1 MMERGVSAP
10 CRKPGVLFR
19 VMASF
24 FAALV
29 CAGIFALA
37 IVPNAYAATETVT
50 GSGTSV
56 GTILTSI
63 DGKVQ
68 YKILTE
74 AGLFKNG
81 TVQVSEVSKEL
92 SGAFAIPDTVT
103 RLSYTYQVT
112 SLDAAA
118 FVNASALTSI
128 DIPATVACSSLYLY
142 GCANLQSITVDEGNT
157 FLTAENNILYN
168 KDKTTLIA
176 CSPNFSTDAGKFI
189 VPASVKEIGGSAFRN
204 NTKLF
209 NVEFVADLEGKPPV
223 NGSVSSAVGK
233 NAFSGCTALESVTFP
248 QKVAGIGDYAFSG
261 CTKLSSVTFPAGCE
275 LYVRSTDSVV
285 AIGNYAF
292 SDCTALQSI
301 SIPCISSAD
310 RKGDSY
316 RSFRDYNP
324 GSNQVSDITSTPF
337 TSGYMSYWGG
347 GNGPVGREGIGGF
360 AFMGCTGLKS
370 VTFRA
375 GNNNGMFAYWVD
387 AGNGL
392 GLLANGTGP
401 FVGCTG
407 LKAIVYEGSQP
418 YFGNPN
424 GSMLNG
430 AFNDFWAKGCGITA
444 PTPYYAVD
452 YYATAERTNAD
463 DPVANNRL
471 ARVEYKRGTSTAD
484 IALGDAKALEDSM
497 YVDAA
502 AYAQKDYADGIVPN
516 AKQVAQDAGLVNEGN
531 ADKEWTWKLTDT
543 QSRREGLTDSCSA
556 YPVVVDDIS
565 AGRIDA
571 DQIMTMY
578 KLCDQNLSQGTVQ
591 DTAFDPMRY
600 SSDITYRFSG
610 PSLVLDDGETAW
622 FTLSSSTEE
631 SFYSKIKVRTADGT
645 ELDPADYA
653 TTFQRYDATAG
664 NYVDAELGQAD
675 GPLLM
680 TIAPNEESGCTGT
693 LQEWVLVEG
702 HMGSVKEAYTDSS
715 LTTWREAVYYGT
727 TNVRITNKRV
737 SFNSPYAVAISS
749 ADPSSALVAAG
760 YAGLVKAPI
769 NVTDVDKDSYGFGLS
784 ASYSVDGT
792 ISVNTNDIMSFS
804 AESFDTPAA
813 FAVKAYKSFEGKPD
827 VDGGPAVPIKRD
839 GLGASLSQY
848 PWGDTAVLVAP
859 GSVSDVAASAA
870 AYAYAK
876 KAPVFYAEDDSSVS
890 DDTLECLKDFS
901 KVVVIGDATQFS
913 DEALSAVASSLGTE
927 IPVTRISGDTG
938 SASALSLAVA
948 DTLASERLASFS
960 IVTVSDATEVAD
972 AISALNLSGHEGGL
986 TLVSSCTADSKR
998 ISAYLRDKRDAVNTV
1013 RLYGRDASNI
1023 SSDSFDFLG
1032 SLEDLWDVSG
1042 YVQPIVGAGDTLV
1055 LDGVLFNVGADNAL
1069 EFTGTR
1075 LWGAAELDAGSYSY
1089 NGVVYTLAKSTG
1101 PAVDPEPNPT
1111 PDPDPTPDTGPNSK
1125 PNGSLTI
1132 GDSSQGSI
1140 SVGGSGSNPSTG
1152 MIEVSLPGADENVQT
1167 DDSGEGEA
1175 PVYADE
1181 NQSSDDQGEDGDPA
1195 AGSQTSASPV
1205 AAVALIVVALGAL
1218 GAALWFAMRKRNPVA
1233 VLSE

>member
-1 MMERGVSAP
+1 MMECGVSAP
-10 CRKPGVLFR
+10 CRKSGVLFR

-24 FAALV
+24 VAALV

-157 FLTAENNILYN
+157 LLTAENNILYN

-176 CSPNFSTDAGKFI
+176 CSPNFSADAGKFT
-189 VPASVKEIGGSAFRN
+189 VPATVKIIGDSAFRN
-204 NTKLF
+204 NTELSDVQF
-209 NVEFVADLEGKPPV
+209 ACDLEGV
-223 NGSVSSAVGK
+223 SDRESAIGSY
-233 NAFSGCTALESVTFP
+233 AFSGCTALKSVVFP
-248 QKVAGIGDYAFSG
+248 QKVAGIGSYAFSG
-261 CTKLSSVTFPAGCE
+261 CTKLSTVTFPEGGE
-275 LYVRSTDSVV
+275 LYVSNGGPIA
-285 AIGNYAF
+285 AIDDYAF
-292 SDCTALQSI
+292 SGCTSLESITIPAVTSTVRSPDYYHTFEEYNPTSNFPKTSSTSVTSGYRNVTASFFGGDPTPRIAIAEHAFKDCASLKSVVLKAGGANWGMFSYFNGQGPKQPGQSSQQSAAFEGCSSLQSI
-301 SIPCISSAD
+301 
-310 RKGDSY
+310 
-316 RSFRDYNP
+316 
-324 GSNQVSDITSTPF
+324 
-337 TSGYMSYWGG
+337 
-347 GNGPVGREGIGGF
+347 
-360 AFMGCTGLKS
+360 
-370 VTFRA
+370 
-375 GNNNGMFAYWVD
+375 
-387 AGNGL
+387 
-392 GLLANGTGP
+392 
-401 FVGCTG
+401 
-407 LKAIVYEGSQP
+407 VYEAEQP
-418 YFGNPN
+418 YWADPNRSLFG
-424 GSMLNG
+424 GS
-430 AFNDFWAKGCGITA
+430 FVDYWERSGITA
-444 PTPYYAVD
+444 PSLYYAVD
-452 YYATAERTNAD
+452 YYAASNVAKAD
-463 DPVANNRL
+463 DSAASNRL
-471 ARVEYKRGTSTAD
+471 ARVEYRRGTSTAA
-484 IALGDAKALEDSM
+484 IAKSDAGALKDSA
-497 YVDAA
+497 YADRE
-502 AYAQKDYADGIVPN
+502 AYAQKDADGNIPN
-516 AKQVAQDAGLVNEGN
+516 AKQAAVDAGLDT
-531 ADKEWTWKLTDT
+531 ADSGKAWVWKLSDT
-543 QSRREGLTDSCSA
+543 QSRREDLTDSCYA
-556 YPVVVDDIS
+556 YLAEANNIF
-565 AGRIDA
+565 AGRVDA
-571 DQIMTMY
+571 DQITIMY
-578 KLCDQNLSQGTVQ
+578 KLCDQNLSRGSVQ
-591 DTAFDPMRY
+591 DTAFDPARWY
-600 SSDITYRFSG
+600 STLASGTQTTQYRFTDG
-610 PSLVLDDGETAW
+610 TAALALNDGETAW

-631 SFYSKIKVRTADGT
+631 SFYGKIKVRTADGT
-645 ELDPADYA
+645 ELDPADYT
-653 TTFQRYDATAG
+653 TTFQRYDATTG
-664 NYVDAELGQAD
+664 SYVETELGQAD

-680 TIAPNEESGCTGT
+680 TVTPSEGSGYTGT

-702 HMGSVKEAYTDSS
+702 HVGSVLEQFTDSVES
-715 LTTWREAVYYGT
+715 TWSAACYYKK
-727 TNVRITNKRV
+727 NNLWNI
-737 SFNSPYAVAISS
+737 SFDSPYAVAISS

-784 ASYSVDGT
+784 ASYSVNGT
-792 ISVNTNDIMSFS
+792 ISVNGLMSFS
-804 AESFDTPAA
+804 AESFDAPAA
-813 FAVKAYKSFEGKPD
+813 FAVATYQAFD
-827 VDGGPAVPIKRD
+827 AKRD

-913 DEALSAVASSLGTE
+913 DEALSAVASSLGVD
-927 IPVTRISGDTG
+927 IPVTLISGDTG
-938 SASALSLAVA
+938 SASALGLAVA
-948 DTLASERLASFS
+948 DTLASEEPATATSS
-960 IVTVSDATEVAD
+960 IVTVSDGTDVAD
-972 AISALNLSGHEGGL
+972 AISALNLSGHESGL

-998 ISAYLRDKRDAVNTV
+998 ISAYLYDRRDSVNTV

-1032 SLEDLWDVSG
+1032 SLQDLWDVSG
-1042 YVQPIVGAGDTLV
+1042 YVQPVVGADDTLV
-1055 LDGVLFNVGADNAL
+1055 LDGVLFNVGADNTL

-1075 LWGAAELDAGSYSY
+1075 LWGTAELDAGTYSY
-1089 NGVVYTLAKSTG
+1089 NGVDYTLAKGTAN
-1101 PAVDPEPNPT
+1101 PVDPDPNPT

-1125 PNGSLTI
+1125 PNGILTI

-1140 SVGGSGSNPSTG
+1140 SVGTNGTGSNPSTG

-1167 DDSGEGEA
+1167 GDSGEGEA